1 MSFISNTDINS
12 GIYFLDIEIGE
23 KINEKNGL
31 DLGELIKKRDKKAQ
45 LVFITSHKNMAF
57 LTFERKL
64 GAVNFIVKT
73 GNVERLQK
81 DITYSI
87 ENAIDAIDKFDYI
100 QRNTF
105 TYKFGHDIRRISMN
119 DVICIRTT
127 DVAHKL
133 YLMKTTG
140 WAEFIGTLKSI
151 SLKYSSLVKI
161 SESCIINPNNVERVS
176 LKDRSITFVNGEI
189 EYFSVRN
196 TKKVKTV
203 FGI

>member
-1 MSFISNTDINS
+1 MSFISNNDINS

-23 KINEKNGL
+23 KINEENGL
-31 DLGELIKKRDKKAQ
+31 DLGELIKKKDKKAQ
-45 LVFITSHKNMAF
+45 LIFVTSHKNMAV

-73 GNVERLQK
+73 NNVERFQE

-87 ENAIDAIDKFDYI
+87 ESAIEAINKFDYI

-105 TYKFGHDIRRISMN
+105 TYKFGHDIRNINMN
-119 DVICIRTT
+119 DVVCIRTT
-127 DVAHKL
+127 SIAHKL

-140 WAEFIGTLKSI
+140 WAEFIGTLKNI
-151 SLKYSSLVKI
+151 SLKYKNLVQI
-161 SESCIINPNNVERVS
+161 SESCIINPNNVEKVN
-176 LKDRSITFVNGEI
+176 LKDKSVTFINGEI

-196 TKKVKTV
+196 TKKVRTV
-203 FGI
+203 FKV